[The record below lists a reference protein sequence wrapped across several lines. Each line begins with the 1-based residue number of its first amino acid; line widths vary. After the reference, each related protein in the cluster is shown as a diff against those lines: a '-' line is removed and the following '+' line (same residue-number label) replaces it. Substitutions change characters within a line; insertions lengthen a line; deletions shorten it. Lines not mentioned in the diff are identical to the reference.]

1 MLFNSVIF
9 FIFLAAVLP
18 VFYFLKTQRHKTLWL
33 LLASYVFYGY
43 WDWRFCSLLL
53 FSTVVDYYLGLKIY
67 QTQEKKKRLLL
78 LRLSLLANLG
88 ILGVFKY
95 FNFFIDSFQE
105 VLGGFGYSGDY
116 LHLNILL
123 PVGISFYTFQTLS
136 YTLDIY
142 RGKLKPTHNFL
153 SFALFVSFF
162 PQLVV
167 GPIERA
173 KTLLPQLEKFVK
185 PTKTQLN
192 DGVALIVLGLFKK
205 VMIGDTAGR
214 YVDHIF
220 SDLGIYPSVEILVA
234 LVLFSIQIYADFS
247 GYSHIARGVAKLLG
261 IELMKNFNQPYFA
274 RNITEFWHRW
284 HISLSTW
291 LRDYLYISLG
301 GNRIGKSRMY
311 GNLML
316 TMLLGG
322 LWHGASWNFVIWGGL
337 HGLFLAVHK
346 WRMGNKKISTQVSRW
361 PRFGNTFLLVTFTW
375 LFFRATTFAQ
385 TQLFFSKMWH
395 WETSAFTADYLK
407 ILFSF
412 LAVTYVIDFFE
423 YKTGKHAFVNAI
435 SNKGLRWGILTA
447 LFTVCFIYILQAQTA
462 PFIYFQF

>member
-105 VLGGFGYSGDY
+105 ILGGFGYSGDY

-162 PQLVV
+162 PQLVA

-346 WRMGNKKISTQVSRW
+346 WKMGDKKISTQVSRW

-435 SNKGLRWGILTA
+435 SNTGLRWGILTA
-447 LFTVCFIYILQAQTA
+447 LFTVCLIYILQAQTA